1 SVDLMKGKRVIAF
14 LSLTCPHCKI
24 GAQKLNL
31 IHQQNPD
38 LPIYFILNGETSD
51 LQEFLESSKTKDIE
65 YRFMS
70 MQEGFI
76 KNAGINLPAILWVKD
91 GQVVNRTKYTELDA
105 TELIAWF
112 QNP

>member
-1 SVDLMKGKRVIAF
+1 M
-14 LSLTCPHCKI
+14 
-24 GAQKLNL
+24 
-31 IHQQNPD
+31 
-38 LPIYFILNGETSD
+38 PIYLSLNGETSD

-105 TELIAWF
+105 AELIAWY
-112 QNP
+112 QTP

>member
-1 SVDLMKGKRVIAF
+1 
-14 LSLTCPHCKI
+14 
-24 GAQKLNL
+24 
-31 IHQQNPD
+31 
-38 LPIYFILNGETSD
+38 
-51 LQEFLESSKTKDIE
+51 
-65 YRFMS
+65 

-91 GQVVNRTKYTELDA
+91 GKVVNRTKYTELDA